1 MTEQESLG
9 NEPAPEPKRNPGPS
23 TQEAHPVKASLRTFV
38 QAFVPAVISL
48 VLVAP
53 EILDALLD
61 VPLPGEVR
69 AWLLGISGAVA
80 GIAAALARLMA
91 IPAVND
97 WLITLGLG
105 TGTELEASY
114 ASSKKAKRDRLVSDQ
129 EG

>member
-1 MTEQESLG
+1 MSTYEEDK
-9 NEPAPEPKRNPGPS
+9 PAKRNPGSS
-23 TQEAHPVKASLRTFV
+23 TQEAHPGKASLRTGV
-38 QAFVPAVISL
+38 QAFIPAVISL

-53 EILDALLD
+53 EILEALADA
-61 VPLPGEVR
+61 PIGGEAR

-80 GIAAALARLMA
+80 AVAATLARIMA

-105 TGTELEASY
+105 TGTEREASY
-114 ASSKKAKRDRLVSDQ
+114 ASSNRAKRDRIVSDV